1 MMQPANVMAHM
12 RMIDFSEFLAG
23 MCIMCK
29 GTPEEKLE
37 LAFRIFDLDD
47 NGYLDVQELGLLLS
61 IQQQMYTPERAK
73 GLSFSAHDMI
83 LLYDKNGDGR
93 LSFEEFLE
101 ALNEPPYSLLSG
113 WLQVMATSQLGP
125 ESESPKMEIA
135 KISALSRS
143 INLDDYA

>member
-1 MMQPANVMAHM
+1 MPAPCIQLFV
-12 RMIDFSEFLAG
+12 
-23 MCIMCK
+23 IMCVGVAAISFK
-29 GTPEEKLE
+29 AVSTCC
-37 LAFRIFDLDD
+37 A
-47 NGYLDVQELGLLLS
+47 
-61 IQQQMYTPERAK
+61 ERAK